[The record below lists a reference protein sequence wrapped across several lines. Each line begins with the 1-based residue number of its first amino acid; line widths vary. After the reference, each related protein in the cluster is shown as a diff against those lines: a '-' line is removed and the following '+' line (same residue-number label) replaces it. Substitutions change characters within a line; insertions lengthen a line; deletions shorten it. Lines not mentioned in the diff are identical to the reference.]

1 MKVNLNEIADVSTG
15 YIKRETK
22 KTAEPIYI
30 SIIQLRNL
38 NVNGVIDYTNIK
50 EEELGINDR
59 YPKLFSGDVIFAAKG
74 SKRSAGVIDRDIKG
88 ITASNHYLIIRIRQ
102 EYKGRI
108 LPEYLSFYLRQKPA
122 TDYFNLHGTGSHM
135 PFISAAALKELPVE
149 LPDIEKQKK
158 TVELDK
164 LISREQELAEE
175 VRDLKNKMYKEIL
188 ARVLSG
194 GEIRDL

>member
-1 MKVNLNEIADVSTG
+1 M
-15 YIKRETK
+15 
-22 KTAEPIYI
+22 
-30 SIIQLRNL
+30 
-38 NVNGVIDYTNIK
+38 
-50 EEELGINDR
+50 
-59 YPKLFSGDVIFAAKG
+59 
-74 SKRSAGVIDRDIKG
+74 
-88 ITASNHYLIIRIRQ
+88 
-102 EYKGRI
+102 
-108 LPEYLSFYLRQKPA
+108 RQKPA
-122 TDYFNLHGTGSHM
+122 TDYFSLHGTGSNM
-135 PFISAAALKELPVE
+135 PFISAAALKNMPIE